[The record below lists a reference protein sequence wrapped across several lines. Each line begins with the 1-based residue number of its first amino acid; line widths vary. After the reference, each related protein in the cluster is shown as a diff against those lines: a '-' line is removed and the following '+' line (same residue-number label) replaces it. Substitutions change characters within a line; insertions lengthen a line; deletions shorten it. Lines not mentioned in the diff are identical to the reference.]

1 MCLEFFPSIT
11 PDDTV
16 AAARP
21 LWTTRSLTYQLGDEH
36 QSKGWYDDRWERQ
49 LVIPHSG
56 PTRIFEQARARLIN
70 FDFLPSLLVQFTA
83 QWNVESRLP
92 KIGDVVFQRTHL
104 VRLDRPWVDVLSATH
119 ISDVVDEA
127 KHFTLRYITTK
138 GHPECGTA
146 SYQVIQENDAV
157 YFRIHA
163 ISKPALWTTRLV
175 KPIITRPLQIRITK
189 GILDG
194 MMTAVLLDLTDE
206 SSQP

>member
-1 MCLEFFPSIT
+1 MRLEFFPSLT

-16 AAARP
+16 AATSP
-21 LWTTRSLTYQLGDEH
+21 LWTTRALTYQPGDED
-36 QSKGWYDDRWERQ
+36 QSKGWYNDQWERQ
-49 LVIPHSG
+49 LVIPHSE

-70 FDFLPSLLVQFTA
+70 FDFLPSQLVQFTA

-92 KIGDVVFQRTHL
+92 QIGDVVFQRTHL
-104 VRLDRPWVDVLSATH
+104 FRLGRPWVDVLSATH
-119 ISDVVDEA
+119 IGEVVDEA
-127 KHFTLRYITTK
+127 KRFTLSYITTK

-157 YFRIHA
+157 YFRMNA
-163 ISKPALWTTRLV
+163 ISTPGLWATHLV

-206 SSQP
+206 SNQL